1 MLFDQR
7 TFITTVFALFV
18 AQSAADDNGPS
29 IEEVVLDFTAPVPY
43 QRQGIDSVQQ
53 ALQDKLA
60 GDPDSVFLPGSRL
73 TPLTRAL
80 LKLEAVD
87 GVISP
92 VRFRIRYGQVQIPN
106 PPKADPLTV
115 SLVQVDRFNL
125 GPARRSELE
134 REHGT
139 ENVRADSFADD
150 AHVSWRFAMR
160 PVMGTTAM
168 TAAAARAEI
177 PQAFAETMDCLGT
190 PCTAT
195 TATEPAMALDWE
207 SAEPPTPEFE
217 ADYDIERDGVPSPA
231 ALLDLLL
238 AESHAASRNDAIVWR
253 GFEPR
258 EGIGEGTP
266 FVDVVIET
274 GLGQDGHIA
283 GLLRDDYLMDH
294 ETRTQ
299 WVRLRAVATAP
310 DHAPIL
316 DLARAFVP
324 WPRPQFD

>member
-1 MLFDQR
+1 MLLDR
-7 TFITTVFALFV
+7 GTIVTAVFLLLAGH
-18 AQSAADDNGPS
+18 SAANDKSPS
-29 IEEVVLDFTAPVPY
+29 IDEIVLDFTAPVPY
-43 QRQGIDSVQQ
+43 QRQGIESIKQ
-53 ALQDKLA
+53 ALQDTLHD
-60 GDPDSVFLPGSRL
+60 DPDSVFLPGSRL

-87 GVISP
+87 GAISP
-92 VRFRIRYGQVQIPN
+92 ARFRLRYGQVQIPN
-106 PPKADPLTV
+106 PPKADPLTI

-125 GPARRSELE
+125 GPARYSELK
-134 REHGT
+134 REHGAA
-139 ENVRADSFADD
+139 NVRADSFADS

-168 TAAAARAEI
+168 TAAAARARI
-177 PQAFAETMDCLGT
+177 PQAFAETMDCLGA

-195 TATEPAMALDWE
+195 TATEPAMPLDWE
-207 SAEPPTPEFE
+207 SAEAPTANFE
-217 ADYDIERDGVPSPA
+217 ADYDTRDDGVPSPA

-238 AESHAASRNDAIVWR
+238 VESHAATRNDGITWR

-258 EGIGEGTP
+258 EGLAEGTP
-266 FVDVVIET
+266 LVDIVIET
-274 GLGQDGHIA
+274 GLGQDSHIA

-299 WVRLRAVATAP
+299 WIRLRTVATTP
-310 DHAPIL
+310 DRAPIL